1 MHCTPVRHKN
11 QFDLMVRELLSFT
24 QLLGHSEVVFMSDNE
39 PTMRQLLRMVVNARL
54 SMGLA
59 TRSTTPQAY
68 SHGNSL
74 IENCIG
80 RIRPLAGTFMHYI
93 AQKIGI
99 ELSSSNALW
108 SGAMRHACWVLNRY
122 NTNQGM
128 SSYELVTG
136 KIYRGSTCVFGEPL
150 FGYSK
155 SNNKGSARWSR
166 MLFVGKVD
174 PQDSFIL
181 YNGSNLVLVKSIRR
195 IQTDW
200 RGHLAFYVNFKCPSY
215 DYQSGFGGRVV
226 PTKGRRDAISASFKQ
241 PQGAIE
247 PSAFYDADGAA
258 VIEKARE
265 EKQEELENQQVGLFD
280 RPSIAVEEE
289 LVQVSGARTFPNPT
303 NIWGDD
309 DDDGPVQP
317 SGSGAA
323 HPVGQDDV
331 QLVDDG
337 TGEEVPN
344 PSLCLD
350 APTTPLHLLEAPST
364 PTSPRGDSTI
374 RMHEN
379 ETDEEKRPKVEL
391 SKKARLS
398 RLTEE
403 HNSMVRVVKFAEE
416 EYCTMDNYGDDPQL
430 DGHMDYEDPWNG
442 ADQLSG
448 DSMSEALWSDVD
460 PSVHPPAPPAWVDRL
475 ADSVELQRLCSMG
488 VLMKEEDYKEPVHSK
503 MTTRYG
509 GQQDF
514 KGPNNDQPAVKKWL
528 RRSRCVARE
537 YAFLERLE
545 DTFAPASS
553 THVLN
558 LLPLLWLQKDC

>member
-1 MHCTPVRHKN
+1 M
-11 QFDLMVRELLSFT
+11 
-24 QLLGHSEVVFMSDNE
+24 
-39 PTMRQLLRMVVNARL
+39 
-54 SMGLA
+54 
-59 TRSTTPQAY
+59 
-68 SHGNSL
+68 
-74 IENCIG
+74 
-80 RIRPLAGTFMHYI
+80 
-93 AQKIGI
+93 
-99 ELSSSNALW
+99 
-108 SGAMRHACWVLNRY
+108 
-122 NTNQGM
+122 
-128 SSYELVTG
+128 
-136 KIYRGSTCVFGEPL
+136 
-150 FGYSK
+150 
-155 SNNKGSARWSR
+155 
-166 MLFVGKVD
+166 
-174 PQDSFIL
+174 
-181 YNGSNLVLVKSIRR
+181 
-195 IQTDW
+195 
-200 RGHLAFYVNFKCPSY
+200 
-215 DYQSGFGGRVV
+215 
-226 PTKGRRDAISASFKQ
+226 
-241 PQGAIE
+241 
-247 PSAFYDADGAA
+247 
-258 VIEKARE
+258 IEKARE
-265 EKQEELENQQVGLFD
+265 EKQEELENQQMGLFD
-280 RPSIAVEEE
+280 RPSIAVEEA

-344 PSLCLD
+344 PSLRLD
-350 APTTPLHLLEAPST
+350 SPTTPLHLLEAPST

-416 EYCTMDNYGDDPQL
+416 EYCTMDNYEDDPQL
-430 DGHMDYEDPWNG
+430 DGHMDYEDPWN
-442 ADQLSG
+442 AEDQLSG

-488 VLMKEEDYKEPVHSK
+488 VLMKEDDYKEPVHSK
-503 MTTRYG
+503 LTTRYG

-558 LLPLLWLQKDC
+558 LLPLFGYKRLLTAKPLRAQKPTVAGFFQLWMSRTHF

>member
-11 QFDLMVRELLSFT
+11 QVDLMVRELLSFT

-80 RIRPLAGTFMHYI
+80 RIRPLAGAFMHYI

-108 SGAMRHACWVLNRY
+108 SWAMRHACWVLNRY

-136 KIYRGSTCVFGEPL
+136 KSYKGSTCVFGEPL

-181 YNGSNLVLVKSIRR
+181 YNGSNLVLVKSVRR

-200 RGHLAFYVNFKCPSY
+200 RGHL
-215 DYQSGFGGRVV
+215 RVV
-226 PTKGRRDAISASFKQ
+226 PTKGCRDAISASFKQ
-241 PQGAIE
+241 PQGSIE

-265 EKQEELENQQVGLFD
+265 EKQEELENQQMSLFD
-280 RPSIAVEEE
+280 RPGIAVEEE
-289 LVQVSGARTFPNPT
+289 LVQVSGERTFPNPT
-303 NIWGDD
+303 NIWG
-309 DDDGPVQP
+309 GVMMMMTARCNPV
-317 SGSGAA
+317 
-323 HPVGQDDV
+323 V
-331 QLVDDG
+331 QVVLI
-337 TGEEVPN
+337 
-344 PSLCLD
+344 
-350 APTTPLHLLEAPST
+350 LLFKMRCSWL
-364 PTSPRGDSTI
+364 
-374 RMHEN
+374 RMG
-379 ETDEEKRPKVEL
+379 L
-391 SKKARLS
+391 
-398 RLTEE
+398 
-403 HNSMVRVVKFAEE
+403 
-416 EYCTMDNYGDDPQL
+416 
-430 DGHMDYEDPWNG
+430 
-442 ADQLSG
+442 
-448 DSMSEALWSDVD
+448 
-460 PSVHPPAPPAWVDRL
+460 
-475 ADSVELQRLCSMG
+475 
-488 VLMKEEDYKEPVHSK
+488 
-503 MTTRYG
+503 
-509 GQQDF
+509 
-514 KGPNNDQPAVKKWL
+514 VKKFPIQVCVWMHPQHLCIFWKLPLLRLHQGETEQSECMRMKL
-528 RRSRCVARE
+528 RRSNHRN
-537 YAFLERLE
+537 
-545 DTFAPASS
+545 AP
-553 THVLN
+553 
-558 LLPLLWLQKDC
+558 K